1 MNVLFF
7 RVVVFLQIFLCFY
20 YLSDIADFILNC
32 PYFLV
37 PTYFCF
43 VYFIFKP
50 GEVCECLA
58 FTEKERENQLQK
70 EEKE

>member
-20 YLSDIADFILNC
+20 YLVDIADFILKC

-37 PTYFCF
+37 PTFFCF
-43 VYFIFKP
+43 LYFIF
-50 GEVCECLA
+50 A
-58 FTEKERENQLQK
+58 FRTVPEHEKEEQLQK